1 MILLIRLHHL
11 FSILKCILIVLA
23 IFFFWAVCFCS
34 RTAIL
39 FLWKPS
45 FSFWKMVKNFAGGG
59 WHVMPPNSFELTF
72 SACRYGMSTQT
83 PPSWRYVGLTCN
95 RWCKHWRGEDKLDF
109 PLFFEFRYRWRAFS
123 DYSETTC
130 FGVETCDVSNNASNV
145 WTHRPV
151 CNTVL
156 HSYPLTENGSCA
168 FTPF

>member
-83 PPSWRYVGLTCN
+83 PPSWRC
-95 RWCKHWRGEDKLDF
+95 C
-109 PLFFEFRYRWRAFS
+109 YRWRAFS